1 MTERSTVTT
10 SPYTI
15 GVAPFRPGD
24 EPTFGGKFTE
34 QPEDLN
40 RPDPA
45 TCTAEDTAP
54 HAKGLIRVL
63 TDEGE
68 AKGEWNPDLDAAT
81 LIQGLEYMMRLRIFD
96 DRMMKMQR
104 TGKLSF
110 YMRSFG
116 EEAVA
121 IAQTMALEEQ
131 DWLFPSYRQPGA
143 QFVRGRDMVSMICHC
158 IGNTEDNVRGRQ
170 MPVTTRGK
178 KADSSPSPRPSAP
191 NFPKPLVWPWPVRTR
206 ATTKCASRGWA
217 TARLHRATTITP
229 STLLRRSSPG
239 HPQRGQQPVGHFH
252 PRLAGHGRP
261 DLC

>member
-68 AKGEWNPDLDAAT
+68 APVVVGEIVAKDTVAEPG
-81 LIQGLEYMMRLRIFD
+81 Q
-96 DRMMKMQR
+96 
-104 TGKLSF
+104 
-110 YMRSFG
+110 
-116 EEAVA
+116 AVFA
-121 IAQTMALEEQ
+121 
-131 DWLFPSYRQPGA
+131 
-143 QFVRGRDMVSMICHC
+143 
-158 IGNTEDNVRGRQ
+158 
-170 MPVTTRGK
+170 
-178 KADSSPSPRPSAP
+178 
-191 NFPKPLVWPWPVRTR
+191 
-206 ATTKCASRGWA
+206 
-217 TARLHRATTITP
+217 
-229 STLLRRSSPG
+229 
-239 HPQRGQQPVGHFH
+239 
-252 PRLAGHGRP
+252 
-261 DLC
+261 

>member
-10 SPYTI
+10 TPYTI

-24 EPTFGGKFTE
+24 EPSFGEKFTE
-34 QPEDLN
+34 QPGDLT

-45 TCTAEDTAP
+45 TCTAEDTAD

-68 AKGEWNPDLDAAT
+68 AKGEWDPGLSAET

-96 DRMMKMQR
+96 DRMIKMQR

-116 EEAVA
+116 EEAIA

-170 MPVTTRGK
+170 MPVHYTWKDCLLYT
-178 KADSSPSPRPSAP
+178 SPSPRDLSTSRMPSSA
-191 NFPKPLVWPWPVRTR
+191 
-206 ATTKCASRGWA
+206 
-217 TARLHRATTITP
+217 
-229 STLLRRSSPG
+229 
-239 HPQRGQQPVGHFH
+239 
-252 PRLAGHGRP
+252 
-261 DLC
+261 

>member
-68 AKGEWNPDLDAAT
+68 AKGECRRGLGGSRRADDARAEAAKAASEWPLRAAAKLPVPKRKITAEVSEVGQGVGIWVARTVVDRRECLAT
-81 LIQGLEYMMRLRIFD
+81 KVYE
-96 DRMMKMQR
+96 R
-104 TGKLSF
+104 TK
-110 YMRSFG
+110 
-116 EEAVA
+116 
-121 IAQTMALEEQ
+121 
-131 DWLFPSYRQPGA
+131 
-143 QFVRGRDMVSMICHC
+143 
-158 IGNTEDNVRGRQ
+158 
-170 MPVTTRGK
+170 
-178 KADSSPSPRPSAP
+178 
-191 NFPKPLVWPWPVRTR
+191 
-206 ATTKCASRGWA
+206 
-217 TARLHRATTITP
+217 
-229 STLLRRSSPG
+229 
-239 HPQRGQQPVGHFH
+239 
-252 PRLAGHGRP
+252 
-261 DLC
+261 